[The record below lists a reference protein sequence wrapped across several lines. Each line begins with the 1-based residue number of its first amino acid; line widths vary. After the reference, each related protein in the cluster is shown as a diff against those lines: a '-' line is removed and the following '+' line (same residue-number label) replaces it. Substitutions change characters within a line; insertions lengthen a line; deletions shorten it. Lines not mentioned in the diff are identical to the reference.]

1 MRTNKGFTLIEIA
14 IVIAIVAIGAIMA
27 LSNLQG
33 WNRHNNFVGYQR
45 QVFSE
50 IQEARSRAFS
60 IRRQYRLTFDLDA
73 ETVLLERGNAG
84 SGSTAWTADRATV
97 SVPGGSRM
105 DDIAWLRAGAG
116 ATPSSGKFYLMFSPG
131 GDVYRWVSGPVITP
145 LDTVN
150 IHLSND
156 LGETATVQLFCWTGK
171 SRLSLGTI

>member
-73 ETVLLERGNAG
+73 ETVLLERGN
-84 SGSTAWTADRATV
+84 V
-97 SVPGGSRM
+97 V
-105 DDIAWLRAGAG
+105 
-116 ATPSSGKFYLMFSPG
+116 
-131 GDVYRWVSGPVITP
+131 
-145 LDTVN
+145 
-150 IHLSND
+150 
-156 LGETATVQLFCWTGK
+156 
-171 SRLSLGTI
+171 